1 MVIAMD
7 GPAGAG
13 KSTVAKIVAAKL
25 GFSYLDTGALYRSAA
40 LKAHRLG
47 IALEDSPE
55 LRRMM
60 EEIVI
65 GFDGAKVLLDGEDVS
80 EAIRTPDASHRAS
93 VISAIPVVR
102 EMLLPLQRRIGQK
115 QGIVADGRDMCTV
128 VFPDAINKFF
138 IDASIEE
145 RARRRFLELTAKG
158 MATTLEAVLDD
169 VRVRD
174 ERDSTRETAPLRRA
188 DDAIYIL
195 TDGIDAGQAADM
207 VFSMLK
213 GIDT

>member
-1 MVIAMD
+1 
-7 GPAGAG
+7 
-13 KSTVAKIVAAKL
+13 VAKLVAAKL
-25 GFSYLDTGALYRSAA
+25 GFSYLDTGALYRSSA

-47 IALEDSPE
+47 LALEDSPQ

-65 GFDGAKVLLDGEDVS
+65 SFDGARVLLDGEDVS
-80 EAIRTPDASHRAS
+80 EAIRTPEISHLSS

-102 EMLLPLQRRIGQK
+102 EMLLPLQRRIGEK

-145 RARRRFLELTAKG
+145 RARRRFLELSAKG
-158 MATTLEAVLDD
+158 IETTLEAVLED

-174 ERDSTRETAPLRRA
+174 ERDSSREAAPLRRA

-195 TDGIDAGQAADM
+195 TDGLNAGQVADM
-207 VFSMLK
+207 VLSMMK
-213 GIDT
+213 ATRK